1 MRPLLTI
8 CLLLALA
15 GLTGC
20 QPEERTVA
28 ALDMPLRVESGA
40 QIMDVMLAVRA
51 KLSEEDRSYFDL
63 GSSHLIVEFD
73 QHISARLTKEE
84 REQALATLLDGMTP
98 RKIIIAGMVIYQRKM
113 QAPEVDEYA
122 ITLGD
127 DERHRREEH
136 MREHSQAAEQMTI
149 EALKRYGKKG

>member
-1 MRPLLTI
+1 M
-8 CLLLALA
+8 
-15 GLTGC
+15 
-20 QPEERTVA
+20 E
-28 ALDMPLRVESGA
+28 
-40 QIMDVMLAVRA
+40 
-51 KLSEEDRSYFDL
+51 FDL
-63 GSSHLIVEFD
+63 HT
-73 QHISARLTKEE
+73 SAQLKKEE

-122 ITLGD
+122 KTLGD

-149 EALKRYGKKG
+149 DALRRYGKKG